1 MYTRIYFKAFISI
14 NNFIFYLQHLV
25 DWSKAMLPQISK
37 ITQYYDEWVHKPVD
51 RPLRLFGPWYLEMC
65 TKTPWWL
72 VPAFWIP
79 VIAKLLYDELFGV
92 LQEQNNFKVSS
103 IAFI

>member
-1 MYTRIYFKAFISI
+1 MFSRLNPSLIFIL
-14 NNFIFYLQHLV
+14 FVFLQYLV

-37 ITQYYDEWVHKPVD
+37 ITAQYDEWVHKPVD

-65 TKTPWWL
+65 SKTPWWL

-79 VIAKLLYDELFGV
+79 VITNIIYGEFRDV
-92 LQEQNNFKVSS
+92 MYNQDTIKVDTVKS
-103 IAFI
+103 

>member
-1 MYTRIYFKAFISI
+1 
-14 NNFIFYLQHLV
+14 
-25 DWSKAMLPQISK
+25 MLPQIPK
-37 ITQYYDEWVHKPVD
+37 ITQHYDEWVHKPVD

-79 VIAKLLYDELFGV
+79 VITKLLYDEFKYELIQG
-92 LQEQNNFKVSS
+92 NTFKVN
-103 IAFI
+103 A